1 LTGNRDMTNFRDPA
15 HRAPRRGFTLI
26 ELVVAGTVAALVL
39 TAVTFSLSQL
49 GRARAIAT
57 ERAEAFQRASVA
69 LEELRRDIA
78 SAVRSDDLFECRFL
92 LTTDAP
98 SARNGNNERSDLLM
112 FSESLRPNG
121 EIDYQGEGREYET
134 HYRVEDDELG
144 SALWRRRDPVPD
156 EVPDGG
162 GVAAPIADG
171 IVSLVIEASDA
182 IGAWRTEW
190 DSDIDGMP
198 MLVRITVAAVG
209 TPVGL
214 EAPSTETRVT
224 LQTMV
229 VLDRVIAPRSEPLPE
244 EPAPGTE
251 GSAPGGLAGGGAT
264 APRTGGGAAAAP
276 PVALPAGAGGIDA
289 AAAAAA
295 AGGGRGGFGGGG
307 AGARPGG
314 GSGIGRVPTG
324 GMGGAG
330 GGRGGT
336 GTGRGGPR

>member
-1 LTGNRDMTNFRDPA
+1 MTSFPDPA
-15 HRAPRRGFTLI
+15 HRALRRGFTLI

-49 GRARAIAT
+49 GRARSIAT
-57 ERAEAFQRASVA
+57 DRAEAFQRASVA

-78 SAVRSDDLFECRFL
+78 SAVRSDDLFDCRFL
-92 LTTDAP
+92 LTTEAP
-98 SARNGNNERSDLLM
+98 SARNGNNERSDLLL
-112 FSESLRPNG
+112 FAESLRPNG

-156 EVPDGG
+156 EIPDGG

-214 EAPSTETRVT
+214 DVPPTETRVT

-229 VLDRVIAPRSEPLPE
+229 VLDRVTAPRSEPLPE
-244 EPAPGTE
+244 EPGTGTE
-251 GSAPGGLAGGGAT
+251 GSAAGGLAGGGAT
-264 APRTGGGAAAAP
+264 APRTGGAAAAAP

-295 AGGGRGGFGGGG
+295 AGGGRGGFGGGAGAAGRPG
-307 AGARPGG
+307 AG
-314 GSGIGRVPTG
+314 SGVGRVPTG
-324 GMGGAG
+324 GVRGGGG
-330 GGRGGT
+330 GGRGGGGGT
-336 GTGRGGPR
+336 GSGRGGPR